1 MSEIYPVGLQ
11 KTKRRKVVAKFE
23 DGQVEVDKQYI
34 IEEDQ
39 LRELGLVLP
48 RDMMEDE
55 AGNER
60 DVQWKA
66 VRKATD
72 HDVLQAE
79 LNQEEADKAIS
90 EAQQLAEKRSL
101 PMKIIG
107 AEYSFQKSQLR
118 FYFKAPHRVD
128 FRGLVKALAR
138 SYSTRIE
145 LEQVG
150 PREAASI
157 LGGRGHCGQELCC
170 RRFLYDPG
178 PVPMDFAEK
187 QGISVSPERITGVCG
202 RLTCCLQYEL
212 EDYVARL
219 EELPEKGSKVNS
231 PMGEGKVIK
240 RNVQK
245 ETVRV
250 QLGQE
255 EVEEFDAEEVEV
267 VKDSKG

>member
-1 MSEIYPVGLQ
+1 MTNIYPVGLR
-11 KTKRRKVVAKFE
+11 KTKRRKVVGKFE
-23 DGQVEVDKQYI
+23 ESQPDPGDKYI
-34 IEEDQ
+34 IESNQ
-39 LRELGLVLP
+39 TRELGQVLP
-48 RDMMEDE
+48 SGMLEEEEDE
-55 AGNER
+55 NR
-60 DVQWKA
+60 WKA
-66 VRKATD
+66 VRKATE
-72 HDVLQAE
+72 HDIQQAE
-79 LNQEEADKAIS
+79 LNQEKADEAIS
-90 EAQQLAEKRSL
+90 EAQRMADKRSL
-101 PMKIIG
+101 SMKIIG

-178 PVPMDFAEK
+178 PVPMDYAEE

-212 EDYVARL
+212 EDYVDRL
-219 EELPEKGSKVNS
+219 EEFPDKGSEVKS
-231 PMGEGKVIK
+231 PKGKGEVIK

-245 ETVRV
+245 ETIRV
-250 QLGQE
+250 KLSE
-255 EVEEFDAEEVEV
+255 EEIEEFDEEEIEV
-267 VKDSKG
+267 VENED

>member
-1 MSEIYPVGLQ
+1 MTDLFPVGLR
-11 KTKRRKVVAKFE
+11 KTKRRKVVGEFE
-23 DGQVEVDKQYI
+23 EGKTDPGEQYI
-34 IEEDQ
+34 IERNQ
-39 LRELGLVLP
+39 TRELGQVLP
-48 RDMMEDE
+48 HDMLEEGEDE
-55 AGNER
+55 NR
-60 DVQWKA
+60 WKA
-66 VRKATD
+66 VRKATE
-72 HDVLQAE
+72 HDIQQAE
-79 LNQEEADKAIS
+79 LNQEEADEAIS
-90 EAQQLAEKRSL
+90 EAQRLADKRSL
-101 PMKIIG
+101 SMKIIG

-212 EDYVARL
+212 EDYVEHL
-219 EELPEKGSKVNS
+219 EELPEKGSEVKS
-231 PMGEGKVIK
+231 PKGKGEVIK

-245 ETVRV
+245 ETIRV
-250 QLGQE
+250 KLSE
-255 EVEEFDAEEVEV
+255 EEIEEFDEDEIEV
-267 VKDSKG
+267 VENES

>member
-1 MSEIYPVGLQ
+1 MAEKYPVGLR
-11 KTKRRKVVAKFE
+11 KTKRRKVVASFE
-23 DGQVEVDKQYI
+23 EGQTPEGAKYI
-34 IEEDQ
+34 IEKDQ
-39 LRELGLVLP
+39 LSELGLVLP
-48 RDMMEDE
+48 RDMLGDE
-55 AGNER
+55 ESES
-60 DVQWKA
+60 QWKG

-72 HDVLQAE
+72 HDILQAE

-101 PMKIIG
+101 PMNIIG

-150 PREAASI
+150 PRETASI

-219 EELPEKGSKVNS
+219 EELPEKGTEVRSPKGTGEVVN
-231 PMGEGKVIK
+231 

-245 ETVRV
+245 ETIRV
-250 QLGQE
+250 KLGKE
-255 EVEEFDAEEVEV
+255 EVEEFDAEEIDRIKE
-267 VKDSKG
+267 DSEK

>member
-1 MSEIYPVGLQ
+1 MVDEYPVGLR
-11 KTKRRKVVAKFE
+11 KTKRRKVAVEFE
-23 DGQVEVDKQYI
+23 ETQPDPEEQYI
-34 IEEDQ
+34 IEKDQ
-39 LRELGLVLP
+39 TRELGLVLP
-48 RDMMEDE
+48 PEMLEDE
-55 AGNER
+55 GSEEP
-60 DVQWKA
+60 WKA
-66 VRKATD
+66 VRQATD
-72 HDVLQAE
+72 HDILQAE

-90 EAQQLAEKRSL
+90 KAQRLADKRSL
-101 PMKIIG
+101 SMNIIG

-212 EDYVARL
+212 EDYVAKL
-219 EELPEKGSKVNS
+219 EELPEKGSEVNS
-231 PMGEGKVIK
+231 PMGKGEVIN

-245 ETVRV
+245 ETIRIR
-250 QLGQE
+250 LGKE
-255 EVEEFDAEEVEV
+255 EIEEFDAGEIEPIEGSG
-267 VKDSKG
+267 D

>member
-1 MSEIYPVGLQ
+1 MTDIYPVGLR
-11 KTKRRKVVAKFE
+11 KTRRRKVVGEFE
-23 DGQVEVDKQYI
+23 EGQPDPGEQYI
-34 IEEDQ
+34 IERNQ
-39 LRELGLVLP
+39 TRELGQVLP
-48 RDMMEDE
+48 SDMLEDQGDE
-55 AGNER
+55 NR
-60 DVQWKA
+60 WKA
-66 VRKATD
+66 VRKATE
-72 HDVLQAE
+72 HDIQQAE
-79 LNQEEADKAIS
+79 LNQEEADEAIS
-90 EAQQLAEKRSL
+90 EAQRMADKRSL
-101 PMKIIG
+101 SMKIIG

-212 EDYVARL
+212 EDYVDRL
-219 EELPEKGSKVNS
+219 EELPEKGSEVKS
-231 PMGEGKVIK
+231 PKGKGKVIK

-245 ETVRV
+245 ETIRV
-250 QLGQE
+250 KLSDE
-255 EVEEFDAEEVEV
+255 EIEEFGEEEIEV
-267 VKDSKG
+267 DENEN

>member
-1 MSEIYPVGLQ
+1 MAEKYPVGLR
-11 KTKRRKVVAKFE
+11 KTKRRKIVAEFE
-23 DGQVEVDKQYI
+23 EDQPEVEEKYI
-34 IEEDQ
+34 IEKDQ

-48 RDMMEDE
+48 REMMEDDGSE
-55 AGNER
+55 
-60 DVQWKA
+60 DQWKA

-79 LNQEEADKAIS
+79 LNQEEADKAIP
-90 EAQQLAEKRSL
+90 EAQRLADKRSL
-101 PMKIIG
+101 SMKIIG

-219 EELPEKGSKVNS
+219 EELPEKGSEVKS
-231 PMGEGKVIK
+231 PKGRGEVVK

-245 ETVRV
+245 ETIRIR
-250 QLGQE
+250 LAQE
-255 EVEEFDAEEVEV
+255 EIEEFDAKEIEAID
-267 VKDSKG
+267 DSED